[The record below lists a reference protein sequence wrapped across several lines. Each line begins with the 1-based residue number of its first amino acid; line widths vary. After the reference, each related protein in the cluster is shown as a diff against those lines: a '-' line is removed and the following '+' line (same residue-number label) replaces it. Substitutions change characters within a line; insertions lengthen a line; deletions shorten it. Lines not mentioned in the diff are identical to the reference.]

1 MKKRSRFLI
10 VLLSLVFTAASVQVA
25 FAADLFENH
34 YPKVIS
40 AGKMV
45 SGKLSGFSDQKCYSF
60 FSGGG
65 TYKVEIYVKD
75 PYIDE
80 YGDID
85 TYMMVEYG
93 KYKFNSVNKGWQ
105 MPEYHIEGTTSQFVD
120 TWTEDTDGW
129 YKQTATI
136 GKVKAG
142 RKIGLAGSGEHE
154 GYFKFKII
162 GKRFADPKKPVVR
175 SAKGK
180 KRAMTV
186 KWKKAANAKG
196 YLIQISKNKGYG
208 KNYKEIKVKGTKK
221 SKTIKNLK
229 KGRYYVKMC
238 SYRSVRGV
246 KAYSSWSKAKKV
258 VVK

>member
-10 VLLSLVFTAASVQVA
+10 VLLSLVFTLASVQVA
-25 FAADLFENH
+25 FAADLFVNH

-45 SGKLSGFSDQKCYSF
+45 SGKLKGFSDQKCYSF

-80 YGDID
+80 SGVID
-85 TYMMVEYG
+85 TYMTVEYG
-93 KYKFNSVNKGWQ
+93 KYRFNSVNKGWQ
-105 MPEYHIEGTTSQFVD
+105 MPEYHIQGTSSKFVD
-120 TWTEDTDGW
+120 EWTEDTDGW
-129 YKQTATI
+129 YKQTVTI
-136 GKVKAG
+136 GKIKAG
-142 RKIGLAGSGEHE
+142 RKIGLAVSGDHE
-154 GYFKFKII
+154 GYFKFKLI
-162 GKRFADPKKPVVR
+162 GKKFAVPKKPVIR

-180 KRAMTV
+180 KRAMIV

-196 YLIQISKNKGYG
+196 YLIQISSSKGYG
-208 KNYKEIKVKGTKK
+208 KNYKEIRVKGTKRA
-221 SKTIKNLK
+221 KTIRNLK

-238 SYRSVRGV
+238 SYKKVRGV
-246 KAYSSWSKAKKV
+246 TAYSSWSKAKKV
-258 VVK
+258 VVR